1 MFHGFYALNFQEDEN
16 VINLILTVTVTIEL
30 YLVTPLVTINKK
42 ETKINLP
49 SPLKTFLAPRR
60 IEYYTEKV

>member
-49 SPLKTFLAPRR
+49 PPR
-60 IEYYTEKV
+60 KPF